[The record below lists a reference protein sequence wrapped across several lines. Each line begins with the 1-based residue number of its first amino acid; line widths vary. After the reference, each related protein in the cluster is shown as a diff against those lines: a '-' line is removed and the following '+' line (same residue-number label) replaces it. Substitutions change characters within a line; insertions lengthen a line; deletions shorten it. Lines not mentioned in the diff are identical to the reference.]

1 MKERDLYYDSLKE
14 EVLKTESFIRVT
26 DYTKEQYKVK
36 EYYKIGEILSKAG
49 KKYGQHIINTYSYK
63 LMLEIGKKYNK
74 RTLFRIKQFYEIFK
88 NEKLSTVWTQL
99 SWSHLRELLTI
110 ESINEINY
118 YISICRTNNLSVL
131 ELHERI
137 KSREYEWLPDKTKE
151 KLIKSE
157 ELKVQDLVPDPI
169 VIKTDKDYEKISEY
183 DLKNLILR
191 NIDNFL
197 RKFGNGFAYI
207 DNEYKIKIGDRYNY
221 IDILLFNYIH
231 NCFIVVELKV
241 SELKKEHIGQIETY
255 MNYVDKN
262 VKSINQNSTIGI
274 IICKKTINL

>member
-137 KSREYEWLPDKTKE
+137 KSREYE
-151 KLIKSE
+151 
-157 ELKVQDLVPDPI
+157 
-169 VIKTDKDYEKISEY
+169 
-183 DLKNLILR
+183 
-191 NIDNFL
+191 
-197 RKFGNGFAYI
+197 
-207 DNEYKIKIGDRYNY
+207 
-221 IDILLFNYIH
+221 
-231 NCFIVVELKV
+231 
-241 SELKKEHIGQIETY
+241 
-255 MNYVDKN
+255 
-262 VKSINQNSTIGI
+262 
-274 IICKKTINL
+274 